1 MATGSRMSCDCSI
14 TFVKN
19 DAVPKN
25 VKEANELL
33 FICFTV
39 STQTKTIPSSTR
51 NFSIL
56 SETKRYFLVNT
67 IIIKCPFCNKIGYN
81 KSPTLSA

>member
-25 VKEANELL
+25 VKEAKRIIVYLL
-33 FICFTV
+33 HCVYTN
-39 STQTKTIPSSTR
+39 Q
-51 NFSIL
+51 NH
-56 SETKRYFLVNT
+56 T
-67 IIIKCPFCNKIGYN
+67 IIN
-81 KSPTLSA
+81 T